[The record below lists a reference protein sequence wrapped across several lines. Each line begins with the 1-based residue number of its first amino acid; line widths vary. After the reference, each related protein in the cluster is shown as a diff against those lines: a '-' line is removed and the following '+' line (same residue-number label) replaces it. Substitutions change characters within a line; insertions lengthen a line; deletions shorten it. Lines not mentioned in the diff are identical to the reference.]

1 MIENAN
7 PILIYLNL
15 NWIASFINLV
25 IDGIKDHFTE
35 YFLWCHKCFY
45 SLQPLI
51 TDNGRRMRHP
61 SRRASFVLPAK
72 SVHENQFGKGLWAK
86 IPAEG
91 HTTVTKPE
99 RTDGVD
105 GEIVW
110 ENRKESVLNAELK
123 EMVESYKT
131 RSPQAKEAGTRKSAR
146 EKLDSLAKETA
157 AKLSPEGR
165 KAKPKD
171 RGPEH

>member
-1 MIENAN
+1 MPDERKEFEE
-7 PILIYLNL
+7 LT
-15 NWIASFINLV
+15 
-25 IDGIKDHFTE
+25 IK
-35 YFLWCHKCFY
+35 
-45 SLQPLI
+45 
-51 TDNGRRMRHP
+51 
-61 SRRASFVLPAK
+61 
-72 SVHENQFGKGLWAK
+72 FGKGLWAK

-91 HTTVTKPE
+91 HTTVTNPE

-110 ENRKESVLNAELK
+110 ENRKESVPNAELK
-123 EMVESYKT
+123 EMVEAYKT
-131 RSPQAKEAGTRKSAR
+131 RSPQKREAGSRESAR

>member
-1 MIENAN
+1 M
-7 PILIYLNL
+7 
-15 NWIASFINLV
+15 
-25 IDGIKDHFTE
+25 
-35 YFLWCHKCFY
+35 
-45 SLQPLI
+45 
-51 TDNGRRMRHP
+51 
-61 SRRASFVLPAK
+61 
-72 SVHENQFGKGLWAK
+72 
-86 IPAEG
+86 
-91 HTTVTKPE
+91 
-99 RTDGVD
+99 
-105 GEIVW
+105 
-110 ENRKESVLNAELK
+110 LNAELK